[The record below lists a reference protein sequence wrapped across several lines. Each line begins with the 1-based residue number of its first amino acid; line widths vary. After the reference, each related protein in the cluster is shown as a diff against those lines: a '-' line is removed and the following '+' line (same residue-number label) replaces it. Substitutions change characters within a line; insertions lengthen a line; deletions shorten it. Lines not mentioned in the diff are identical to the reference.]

1 MGDNDCYHE
10 TTTDELAARIRD
22 LEQQVAKLKAANKA
36 KSKIIASL
44 KGEEKKPEK
53 KKKKEKHQGI
63 LAPLFNSAHDNE
75 LRAERKN
82 VL

>member
-10 TTTDELAARIRD
+10 TTTAELAARIRD

-36 KSKIIASL
+36 KSKIIACL

-53 KKKKEKHQGI
+53 KKKK
-63 LAPLFNSAHDNE
+63 
-75 LRAERKN
+75 
-82 VL
+82 